1 MKTYAKKYNAAERY
15 IKQLQHEKAILERI
29 IKDQYRM
36 EQQAQRRANITRMQL
51 DMNMKYVLALAKR
64 LLHHEDKIELDIEDV
79 RGMKQSEVKC
89 QVETGDTGEIKKL
102 IIEK

>member
-64 LLHHEDKIELDIEDV
+64 LLSHEDKIELDIEDV